1 MEVGRSCTDSNPGL
15 AAPGLPTL
23 LPTPVPAHGDAGV
36 SKVAAGQRRWIG
48 YLCKPREPGLIMQP
62 WKAAI
67 L

>member
-1 MEVGRSCTDSNPGL
+1 MGSNPGV

-23 LPTPVPAHGDAGV
+23 LPTPAPAHGDAGV
-36 SKVAAGQRRWIG
+36 SKAAAGKHCWPG
-48 YLCKPREPGLIMQP
+48 YLCKPRKPGLIMQP